1 MKKFSALY
9 YPYASIRNLETLK
22 KLMLYFDE
30 IHIINPWMAFS
41 EQSRNRKTGG
51 DISEKID
58 NFKRELN
65 PLHDQGILKFVDPA
79 KIVDKYDSLITHSVI
94 QDLSD
99 ENFVDL
105 CRDHSRENWE
115 LCAVKLPHRSDT
127 KFRNLLVNL
136 SSLVE
141 TTSPSYHTSERRIE
155 EIPYIR
161 ERVREGPYPYSEEKM
176 RELHSRHV
184 ELDERKLHRLQV
196 YNEYRMVSL
205 PFSIGESIMISHA
218 LCSSYEYNLTPFTDE
233 AIHHEILKTRYSRVS
248 NNDFL
253 KKILADYGYIKDT
266 KTNLAAINIINETLP
281 SFENIPFQN
290 VLDFR
295 DDHKEDLSRFKTHL
309 GILTGK
315 LESNIWD
322 NDFEANIRDIVDQ
335 EITPSIQDIKD
346 AFQALKEEGLVSVF
360 KKGAK
365 IVPIPLVVTAFVG
378 MPLWLSLVLSVD
390 IMALGGY
397 LDYWQKKRDKMRNGV
412 GYLFALQEFGEKRSR
427 NLNVKRS

>member
-58 NFKRELN
+58 NFERELN

-141 TTSPSYHTSERRIE
+141 TTSPSYPTSERRIE

-184 ELDERKLHRLQV
+184 ELDERKLRRLRR

-205 PFSIGESIMISHA
+205 PFSVGESIMISHA
-218 LCSSYEYNLTPFTDE
+218 ICTSYEYNLTPFTDE
-233 AIHHEILKTRYSRVS
+233 IIHHEILKTRYNRVS
-248 NNDFL
+248 NNQFL
-253 KKILADYGYIKDT
+253 KKILTNYDYIKDT
-266 KTNLAAINIINETLP
+266 KIDLAATNIINETLP
-281 SFENIPFQN
+281 SFENISFQS

-295 DDHKEDLSRFKTHL
+295 NDHKEDLNRFRIYLGSLTSR
-309 GILTGK
+309 I
-315 LESNIWD
+315 ESNMWD
-322 NDFEANIRDIVDQ
+322 NDFEANIRDMVDQ
-335 EITPSIQDIKD
+335 EIKPSIQYIKD
-346 AFQALKEEGLVSVF
+346 DFQALKEEGLVNIF

-365 IVPIPLVVTAFVG
+365 IVPVPLVATVFVG
-378 MPLWLSLVLSVD
+378 MPIWFSLILSAGIVT
-390 IMALGGY
+390 LGEY
-397 LDYWQKKRDKMRNGV
+397 LDYWEKKRSRMRNGV
-412 GYLFALQEFGEKRSR
+412 GYLFALQEFGKRI
-427 NLNVKRS
+427 N